1 MAKKNRNNIENLN
14 RMKTELQIGNW
25 VQTKCKM
32 SYYTTMQE
40 SSFSVPFD
48 KNYKRI
54 KLTENWLER
63 LQFEWR
69 PCSWV
74 GSLYRSETI
83 KGLTV
88 FIDRNGL
95 FRAEYLDNENWVVNK
110 YVKYVDELQNIVNY
124 WTGLELEHKK

>member
-1 MAKKNRNNIENLN
+1 MKK
-14 RMKTELQIGNW
+14 ELRIGNW

-32 SYYTTMQE
+32 SYFTTMQE
-40 SSFSVPFD
+40 SSFTVPFY

-54 KLTENWLER
+54 KLTEDWLKR
-63 LQFEWR
+63 FQFEWR

-74 GSLYRSETI
+74 GSLYMSKTI

-95 FRAEYLDNENWVVNK
+95 FRAEYLDNENMIVNK
-110 YVKYVDELQNIVNY
+110 YVEYVDELQNIVNY
-124 WTGLELEHKK
+124 WTSFELEHKKNVGKNI

>member
-1 MAKKNRNNIENLN
+1 
-14 RMKTELQIGNW
+14 MKTELKIGNW

-40 SSFSVPFD
+40 SSFSVPFN

-54 KLTENWLER
+54 KLTEDWLKR

-69 PCSWV
+69 PCSRV
-74 GSLYRSETI
+74 GSLYRSKTI

-110 YVKYVDELQNIVNY
+110 YVDELQNIVKY
-124 WTGLELEHKK
+124 WTGIELEHKK